1 MAEMNRGMKKLIALL
16 EKEVANLGSDLAK
29 SLLTSVFKSAENY
42 TKGKNN
48 LTEETNINFIKE
60 LIEIHADRF
69 VETAE
74 EDMYL
79 KVEMTQVL
87 KWLQNKE
94 IFVLFDSLDDIF
106 DYFDFPI
113 KHQLD
118 VLGYIIKNNAEVHK
132 IAVAMIDS
140 EEKSLKEDEE
150 YASIFKQ
157 EIDMFKSHEILK
169 KVANDLVKQLNEG
182 KFAEFKK
189 DIIEKY
195 DFLESLLDCNCRF
208 KASTE
213 LFEIHDA
220 LKKTL
225 IGLTARQEKLII
237 WDVSEKQ
244 LRKFDEEFEKEIE
257 KETIKGRV
265 YETNVDLNKKNKE
278 QNVAEHELKKYL
290 VDDSP
295 VSFVDELMF
304 EEIKRLMN
312 QAGYTEERINK
323 VVKNI
328 VNSNQS
334 LYEQD
339 SISKFKLASSNY
351 LTVEEQ
357 EILSNAEQ
365 ILNNKDALVNPSFN
379 TILENYNIVKEEI
392 VTVSDEEDE
401 ALELV
406 RYAIEEI
413 RNTVIEYSYSDYRV
427 TRILK
432 ENKK

>member
-1 MAEMNRGMKKLIALL
+1 MAEMNRGTKKLIALL
-16 EKEVANLGSDLAK
+16 EKEAKNLKTSLTNELISSVIDTVRNYQNSTNNVADP
-29 SLLTSVFKSAENY
+29 
-42 TKGKNN
+42 
-48 LTEETNINFIKE
+48 TNIDFINNTINDHADNFIDSV
-60 LIEIHADRF
+60 HD
-69 VETAE
+69 
-74 EDMYL
+74 DMYL
-79 KVEMTQVL
+79 KIEINQVL
-87 KWLQNKE
+87 KALE
-94 IFVLFDSLDDIF
+94 GEHLFLLFDSLEDIF
-106 DYFDFPI
+106 EHFNFPV
-113 KHQLD
+113 KYQLD
-118 VLGYIIKNNAEVHK
+118 VLGYVIKRNAEMYK
-132 IAVAMIDS
+132 EAEISIAED
-140 EEKSLKEDEE
+140 EKELKNDEE
-150 YASIFKQ
+150 YSKIFDEELKLFGSSVLEKIGQ
-157 EIDMFKSHEILK
+157 ELKDM
-169 KVANDLVKQLNEG
+169 LNSP
-182 KFAEFKK
+182 EFKETK
-189 DIIEKY
+189 NEVFENYEIVASHIDG
-195 DFLESLLDCNCRF
+195 NCRF
-208 KASTE
+208 KPTTD
-213 LFEIHDA
+213 LFA
-220 LKKTL
+220 LHHAMVYANV
-225 IGLTARQEKLII
+225 GLTERQEKLII

-304 EEIKRLMN
+304 AEIKRLMN

-339 SISKFKLASSNY
+339 SISKFKSASSNY

-413 RNTVIEYSYSDYRV
+413 RNAVIEYSYSDYRV